1 MVFRFAGLGSKAG
14 WNINEEAEKVVLQI
28 HLLESDIKL
37 IVILLA
43 HVSLDRVEN
52 TMPIN

>member
-14 WNINEEAEKVVLQI
+14 WNINEAEKVVAANP
-28 HLLESDIKL
+28 LLESAIKL